1 MAEPRNALLR
11 TDTLRAMLQDVGVY
25 AAAIGALSPTSSDGR
40 KEAPYVAWGML
51 VRKCLPRQMGIV
63 SSFVVLTFLDIIALE
78 KMVRLSDNFYSA
90 T

>member
-1 MAEPRNALLR
+1 
-11 TDTLRAMLQDVGVY
+11 
-25 AAAIGALSPTSSDGR
+25 
-40 KEAPYVAWGML
+40 
-51 VRKCLPRQMGIV
+51 MGIV